1 MIINFNLNNYKL
13 DRKEHFHKVLV
24 HQIQVLIAIYR
35 RNKKMMKEIM
45 IICYKILIMNAEVN
59 QILPNF

>member
-1 MIINFNLNNYKL
+1 MIINFNLQLKRYKL
-13 DRKEHFHKVLV
+13 DRKEHFHQVLV

-45 IICYKILIMNAEVN
+45 INCY
-59 QILPNF
+59 

>member
-1 MIINFNLNNYKL
+1 MTINLILPLNKYKL
-13 DRKEHFHKVLV
+13 DRKEHYFKVLV

-45 IICYKILIMNAEVN
+45 ILC
-59 QILPNF
+59 